1 MVNPYSYKAIQICFK
16 FIVSIGQWGEMHTL
30 GLKDFIIED
39 EFAVSG
45 GEEVPVS
52 GVNFECMFKTHGSVS
67 CGPRKRGAR
76 KWEWVY

>member
-1 MVNPYSYKAIQICFK
+1 
-16 FIVSIGQWGEMHTL
+16 MHTL

-76 KWEWVY
+76 KWE